1 MYFITTVNPSINVKR
16 VEARIRLGG
25 HGIDAAKI
33 VTRYRRVMEEVLSA
47 ILPMVDEA
55 ILFDN
60 SSALDGAV
68 AVLAL
73 QDGKLKSLADD
84 AMMPAW
90 ASALLP

>member
-1 MYFITTVNPSINVKR
+1 
-16 VEARIRLGG
+16 
-25 HGIDAAKI
+25 
-33 VTRYRRVMEEVLSA
+33 MEEVLSA